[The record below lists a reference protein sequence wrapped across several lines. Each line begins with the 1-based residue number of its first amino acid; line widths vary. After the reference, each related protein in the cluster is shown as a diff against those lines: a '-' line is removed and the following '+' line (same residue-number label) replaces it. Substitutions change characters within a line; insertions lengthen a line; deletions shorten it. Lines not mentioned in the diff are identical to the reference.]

1 MDVTKY
7 GKYCVNE
14 INFLRNCT
22 DIRVIYDTIRQY
34 QVNVSNP
41 LTITPS
47 EAYQLEMISLL
58 IYVGMKRVRE
68 LMS

>member
-22 DIRVIYDTIRQY
+22 DICVIYDTLRQY

-41 LTITPS
+41 LAITPF
-47 EAYQLEMISLL
+47 EAYQFEMVSLL

-68 LMS
+68 LMG